1 MNATVSDARAI
12 APWHLW
18 AVGIVSLCW
27 NGFGAYDYLMTV
39 THDAAW
45 LANVPPAA
53 MAIVDAFPAW
63 AVAAWAVGVWVSVL
77 GSLLL
82 LIRSRHAAS
91 AFLVS
96 LLGAVVSYAYQA
108 TTGLP
113 AAMGGAGYWIMP
125 AVILVAIVLQW
136 LYARRMAAAG
146 VLR

>member
-1 MNATVSDARAI
+1 MNATVNARPQ

-39 THDAAW
+39 THDANW
-45 LANVPPAA
+45 LANIPPSA
-53 MAIVDAFPAW
+53 MAIVDSFPAW
-63 AVAAWAVGVWVSVL
+63 AVAAWAIGVWVSVF
-77 GSLLL
+77 GAILL
-82 LIRSRHAAS
+82 LIRSRHAAT

-113 AAMGGAGYWIMP
+113 AVMGGAMYWVMP
-125 AVILVAIVLQW
+125 AVIVLAIVLQW
-136 LYARRMAAAG
+136 LYARRMTEAG

>member
-1 MNATVSDARAI
+1 MNATIGARTQ

-18 AVGIVSLCW
+18 VVGVVSLCW
-27 NGFGAYDYLMTV
+27 KGFGAYDYLMTV
-39 THDAAW
+39 THDAKW

-63 AVAAWAVGVWVSVL
+63 AVAAWAIGVWVSVL

-82 LIRSRHAAS
+82 LIRSRHAAT

-96 LLGAVVSYAYQA
+96 LLGAAVAYAYQA

-113 AAMGGAGYWIMP
+113 AAMGGASYWVMP
-125 AVILVAIVLQW
+125 AVIVLAIVLQW
-136 LYARRMAAAG
+136 LYARRMAEAG

>member
-1 MNATVSDARAI
+1 MNATLGARTQS
-12 APWHLW
+12 PWHLW
-18 AVGIVSLCW
+18 AVGVVSLCW

-39 THDAAW
+39 THNANW

-77 GSLLL
+77 GAILL
-82 LIRSRHAAS
+82 LIRSRHAGS

-108 TTGLP
+108 TTALP
-113 AAMGGAGYWIMP
+113 ATMGGAIYWIMP
-125 AVILVAIVLQW
+125 AVIVVAIVLQW
-136 LYARRMAAAG
+136 LYARRMTEAG